1 MEDIRFLGRNDAST
15 VDLNDAKEVEYWKK
29 RFSIT
34 EEQLREVVARVGVKV
49 EDVMKELEPA
59 NRPAG
64 LTKT

>member
-1 MEDIRFLGRNDAST
+1 MEDVRFLGRHDAST
-15 VDLNDAKEVEYWKK
+15 VDLNDVKEVEYWKK

-64 LTKT
+64 FSKS